1 MAASATS
8 TASSHVIDVITIT
21 APTALDF
28 GKFIA
33 GAAAGTVTI
42 KNDGSRLVTGVTAV
56 NAGSFHSA
64 AKFSVSGGANATYT
78 ISHEGVAVLTPIGA
92 ATGSPTMALTKTSS
106 FTADQTATT
115 VNTGTLGADGTQD
128 IFVGGILAVAA
139 AQPSGV
145 YQGEVGITVE
155 YN

>member
-56 NAGSFHSA
+56 SAGSFHSA
-64 AKFSVSGGANATYT
+64 AKLSVSGGANATYT
-78 ISHEGVAVLTPIGA
+78 ISHEGVAVLTPINGVGA
-92 ATGSPTMALTKTSS
+92 TMALTKTSS
-106 FTADQTATT
+106 FTADKAVTT

-128 IFVGGILAVAA
+128 IFVGGILAGAA
-139 AQPSGV
+139 AQP
-145 YQGEVGITVE
+145 
-155 YN
+155 

>member
-56 NAGSFHSA
+56 NAGSNHTA
-64 AKFSVSGGANATYT
+64 AKFTVSKCDL
-78 ISHEGVAVLTPIGA
+78 HHFP
-92 ATGSPTMALTKTSS
+92 
-106 FTADQTATT
+106 
-115 VNTGTLGADGTQD
+115 
-128 IFVGGILAVAA
+128 
-139 AQPSGV
+139 
-145 YQGEVGITVE
+145 
-155 YN
+155 